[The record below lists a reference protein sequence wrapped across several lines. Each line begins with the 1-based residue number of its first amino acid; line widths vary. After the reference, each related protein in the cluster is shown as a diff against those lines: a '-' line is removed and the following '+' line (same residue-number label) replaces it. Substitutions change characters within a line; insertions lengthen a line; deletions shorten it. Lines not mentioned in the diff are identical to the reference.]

1 MWKKNGRDKLI
12 DRFHTCTNIQ
22 PSIYLKFFIF
32 RFKKWKNPIPHD
44 TSFSFDVAVFGQKI
58 WPWYFWKVGLYV
70 FLLVSKK
77 MLVYVCTIWFNK
89 VSWFFFF
96 ELLNYFVQA
105 PCPMECYMHG
115 SRLVILTNLK
125 RGSTKISA
133 TKSLYVDVLSY
144 PYSPRKYYC
153 EIKSHGKGLV

>member
-1 MWKKNGRDKLI
+1 MWKENGRDKLI

-58 WPWYFWKVGLYV
+58 CPWYFWKVGLYV

-89 VSWFFFF
+89 VSWFYFFWVIKLF
-96 ELLNYFVQA
+96 
-105 PCPMECYMHG
+105 CTG
-115 SRLVILTNLK
+115 SV
-125 RGSTKISA
+125 
-133 TKSLYVDVLSY
+133 
-144 PYSPRKYYC
+144 
-153 EIKSHGKGLV
+153 SHGMLHAWFTVSYTHEFKAWQHENICNKVPVCGRSILSIFTMEVLLRD